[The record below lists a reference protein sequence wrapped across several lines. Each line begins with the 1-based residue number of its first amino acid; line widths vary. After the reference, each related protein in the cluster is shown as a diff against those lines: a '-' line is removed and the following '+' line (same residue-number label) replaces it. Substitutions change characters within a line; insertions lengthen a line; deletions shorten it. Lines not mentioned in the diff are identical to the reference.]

1 MSNMLRGSLTS
12 NTSGKGTLGFKG
24 ERGYSNYELYVK
36 SGGTMTEQEW
46 LDHFGV
52 DLTGYCKTSE
62 MTSYVNTATGDL
74 EELETTDKTDLVS
87 AINELNTNVNSLDD
101 RDNYSTTEQVIGT
114 WIDGKPI
121 YRKVINF
128 GSLPNAESKSVAHN
142 IANIDFI
149 VNVWGM
155 AKRAN
160 ADNDVNFFPINES
173 RPLNNIDAI
182 GLFASETSVI
192 IQTGADRS
200 NVPITYVIIEYT
212 KTTD

>member
-12 NTSGKGTLGFKG
+12 TTDAKGVLGFKG

-36 SGGTMTEQEW
+36 NGGTMTEQEW

-62 MTSYVNTATGDL
+62 MTSYVNTTTGDL

-87 AINELNTNVNSLDD
+87 AINELNTNINSLDD
-101 RDNYSTTEQVIGT
+101 RDNYSTTEKVIGT

-121 YRKVINF
+121 YRKVYSISGDMIASAWTTLTSISNVGTLTKGLMG
-128 GSLPNAESKSVAHN
+128 GS
-142 IANIDFI
+142 AN
-149 VNVWGM
+149 NCVW
-155 AKRAN
+155 
-160 ADNDVNFFPINES
+160 NDVILRVTN
-173 RPLNNIDAI
+173 NNIQYYSA
-182 GLFASETSVI
+182 LTHAYTWVI
-192 IQTGADRS
+192 
-200 NVPITYVIIEYT
+200 VEYT